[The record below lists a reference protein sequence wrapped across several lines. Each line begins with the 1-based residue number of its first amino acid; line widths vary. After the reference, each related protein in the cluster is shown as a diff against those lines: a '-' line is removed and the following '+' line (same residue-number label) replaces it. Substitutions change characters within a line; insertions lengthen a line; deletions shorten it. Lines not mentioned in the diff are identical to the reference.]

1 MVVVRQGGAAQS
13 HPPRS
18 RALRLP
24 HRRLGKLLGWRPRW
38 TPARWRVAPTL
49 ALIFTVTVTTA
60 TAINGA
66 MVISQSMDIARQ
78 NSTKRL
84 REITR
89 SLAAK
94 IDADGLATL
103 RDSSQSGD
111 SIYLRTH
118 ALMQQ
123 TLFQVDGVGF
133 VYTLRRVE
141 GTPTDE
147 FSRYSFIVDGTPY
160 ASEDYEPIGAVMTT
174 SPSTDSLHRV
184 WETGQFEADGRFV
197 TDEWGTWLSGYYPLF
212 KRDGS
217 FEAVLG
223 IDIISDHVI
232 DERQRILGTLSK
244 GYLLSLLILLPTA
257 AFLGRRISS
266 PLRRINGRLLA
277 ISQLDF
283 DPSNPPPAITGRW
296 VHEIH
301 EISDSMERVESALVD
316 FNRYVPAKLVRKLVL
331 NSDQIRLD
339 GEVRKLAILFTDIIG
354 FTQITETLDPQLILN
369 ALNDYFTVINEAA
382 EATQGVVD
390 KYMGDSA
397 LLFWGAPDAIDH
409 PARSAVDAA
418 LVCHRRLEQLNER
431 WQREGSAL
439 RFPTG
444 FGLDYGSVVV
454 GNIGSASRVNYT
466 IVGDRVN
473 LCSRVETVN
482 RRYGT
487 RILATRSLIEALG
500 AERQRYLII
509 KVDEA
514 HLRGITQP
522 VELFEIRG
530 VRDDLDASELAF
542 AASFEAATA
551 AALAG
556 RQAHAIELLEALPEP
571 FRSLAYVRQTLHGW
585 QRRDGQAPSAAPL
598 PGLPSRRDPEP

>member
-1 MVVVRQGGAAQS
+1 
-13 HPPRS
+13 
-18 RALRLP
+18 
-24 HRRLGKLLGWRPRW
+24 
-38 TPARWRVAPTL
+38 RWRVAPTL

-89 SLAAK
+89 SLAAR
-94 IDADGLATL
+94 IDADALASL
-103 RDSSQSGD
+103 RNPDQNAD
-111 SIYLRTH
+111 PIYLRTH
-118 ALMQQ
+118 ALMKQ
-123 TLFQVDGVGF
+123 TRFQVEGVGF
-133 VYTLRRVE
+133 VYTLRQVE

-147 FSRYSFIVDGTPY
+147 FSRYSFVVDGTPY
-160 ASEDYEPIGAVMTT
+160 GSEDYEPIGAVMTT
-174 SPSTDSLHRV
+174 SPSTDALHRV
-184 WETGQFEADGRFV
+184 WETGQFEADRRFV

-212 KRDGS
+212 RRDGS

-223 IDIISDHVI
+223 VDIISDHVI
-232 DERQRILGTLSK
+232 DERQRILATLSQ
-244 GYLLSLLILLPTA
+244 GYLLSLLIILPIA
-257 AFLGRRISS
+257 AVLGRRISS

-283 DPSNPPPAITGRW
+283 DPDRSPPPITGRW

-339 GEVRKLAILFTDIIG
+339 GEVRQLAILFTDIIG

-369 ALNDYFTVINEAA
+369 ALNDYFTVINDAA

-418 LVCHRRLEQLNER
+418 LDCHRRLEELNQR
-431 WQREGSAL
+431 WRLEGKPL

-454 GNIGSASRVNYT
+454 GNMGSESRVNYT

-487 RILATRSLIEALG
+487 RILATRSLVDALG
-500 AERQRYLII
+500 PDRERYLIVKI
-509 KVDEA
+509 DEA

-530 VRDDLDASELAF
+530 LRDALEPDELAF
-542 AASFEAATA
+542 AASFEAASA
-551 AALAG
+551 AARAG
-556 RQAHAIELLEALPEP
+556 RQAEAIAILQGLPER
-571 FRSLAYVRQTLHGW
+571 FAGLAYVRQALHAWERGDARHA
-585 QRRDGQAPSAAPL
+585 QAAPQ
-598 PGLPSRRDPEP
+598 PGLPSRRDPTP